1 MSKSGLG
8 KSNDSC
14 VKGLH
19 PFPHLFAKL
28 SVFLGCIFFKK
39 KNTRNSFTKQC
50 TNESECCEEVIY
62 CANIQ
67 KKRQRIKRLTSSIKG
82 QLMTLTDIS
91 YLNEWHSIRFRGSTL
106 MLFYH
111 CHKPV
116 FTPKMAIFR
125 RAGIRERGLPLPL
138 AFQYLILLIW
148 RPYDL
153 NLVMIS

>member
-39 KNTRNSFTKQC
+39 KTRNSFTKQC

-62 CANIQ
+62 CANIW
-67 KKRQRIKRLTSSIKG
+67 KKVEKQRIKRLTSSVKG
-82 QLMTLTDIS
+82 QLMTLN
-91 YLNEWHSIRFRGSTL
+91 LL
-106 MLFYH
+106 MNG
-111 CHKPV
+111 
-116 FTPKMAIFR
+116 IFHLLYYCIPSDLE
-125 RAGIRERGLPLPL
+125 AV
-138 AFQYLILLIW
+138 LLIFSIL
-148 RPYDL
+148 RYHKYSHL
-153 NLVMIS
+153 LIKRAVANNV